1 MATPMPPTHESRHPD
16 QDHIAPVWG
25 SVRAP
30 LSSFIGREE
39 EIDRG
44 RRSARQQD
52 GVRLVTLTGPGG
64 VGKTRLALRV
74 AERLTSHFRDGI
86 VSVSLAPVRD
96 PDLVLSTITQ
106 TLGIPDVPNQ
116 SATKQ
121 LEVALRDQA
130 VLLLLDNFEHVMTP
144 DQKSPNSSPLV
155 LTSRSWSPAGP
166 YSICRANTT
175 LRLRRYRSPSKLP
188 RSRSL

>member
-39 EIDRG
+39 EIAAVVG
-44 RRSARQQD
+44 LLGQD

-64 VGKTRLALRV
+64 VGKTRLALQVANRV
-74 AERLTSHFRDGI
+74 APAFRDGI
-86 VSVSLAPVRD
+86 FSVSLAPVRD

-130 VLLLLDNFEHVMTP
+130 VLLLLDNFEHVM
-144 DQKSPNSSPLV
+144 D
-155 LTSRSWSPAGP
+155 AGP
-166 YSICRANTT
+166 EIAQLLAAC
-175 LRLRRYRSPSKLP
+175 PHIKV
-188 RSRSL
+188 